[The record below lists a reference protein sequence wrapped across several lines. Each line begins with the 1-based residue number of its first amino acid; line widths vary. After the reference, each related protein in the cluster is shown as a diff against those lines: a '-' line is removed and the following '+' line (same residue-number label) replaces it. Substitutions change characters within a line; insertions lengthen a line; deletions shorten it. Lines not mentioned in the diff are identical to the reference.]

1 MMTPRIRPKESKEV
15 GQGLLEYALILAPLT
30 VLVALGILTVVL
42 AGSA

>member
-1 MMTPRIRPKESKEV
+1 MMTHRIRPNESKEV

-30 VLVALGILTVVL
+30 VLVALGILAVVV